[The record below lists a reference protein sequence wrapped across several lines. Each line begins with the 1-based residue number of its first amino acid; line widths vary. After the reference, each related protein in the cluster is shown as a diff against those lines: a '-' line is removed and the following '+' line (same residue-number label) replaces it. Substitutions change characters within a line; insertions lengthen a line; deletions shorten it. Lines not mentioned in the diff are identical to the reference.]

1 MLVRALPSTSRVFT
15 LILSSSS
22 RKRYRSTSMTRE
34 TGLRDFNS
42 GTKKSVNFRLCNVS
56 SHTTELLEIQA
67 DDPTFHVL
75 FIPGNPG
82 VITFYKEFV
91 ESLYE
96 LLGGNASVTAIGHIS
111 HTKKDWERGKLFSLE
126 EQIDHKM
133 DFVKQEL
140 QNREVPIVLVGHS
153 IGSYISL
160 EMLRRSTEKVIYCIG
175 VYPFLA
181 VNQYS
186 RTQSHIRKIAASPI
200 LSVIICLL
208 VALLGLLPVW
218 ASRLIVSKS
227 VGISWSATAVDATCT
242 HLRQYH
248 TMRNVLFMAMTE
260 FKELSKTP
268 NWTFMRENQHKIS
281 FLYGI
286 DDHWGPMYMFNEISK
301 QAPKISLSVEGEGH
315 THAFCCTEA
324 GSLWVAHHVTSLIE
338 KKISG
343 QT

>member
-1 MLVRALPSTSRVFT
+1 M
-15 LILSSSS
+15 
-22 RKRYRSTSMTRE
+22 
-34 TGLRDFNS
+34 
-42 GTKKSVNFRLCNVS
+42 
-56 SHTTELLEIQA
+56 
-67 DDPTFHVL
+67 
-75 FIPGNPG
+75 
-82 VITFYKEFV
+82 
-91 ESLYE
+91 
-96 LLGGNASVTAIGHIS
+96 
-111 HTKKDWERGKLFSLE
+111 
-126 EQIDHKM
+126 
-133 DFVKQEL
+133 
-140 QNREVPIVLVGHS
+140 
-153 IGSYISL
+153 
-160 EMLRRSTEKVIYCIG
+160 IYCIG

>member
-22 RKRYRSTSMTRE
+22 RLTICFRKRYRSTSMTRE

-126 EQIDHKM
+126 EQIDHKVPDSFCYNLSACSTAGIIACVGFKVNRLKICWNIM
-133 DFVKQEL
+133 VCDCCRCYLYSLATGEFVLDE
-140 QNREVPIVLVGHS
+140 G
-153 IGSYISL
+153 GSFF
-160 EMLRRSTEKVIYCIG
+160 VC
-175 VYPFLA
+175 
-181 VNQYS
+181 
-186 RTQSHIRKIAASPI
+186 
-200 LSVIICLL
+200 
-208 VALLGLLPVW
+208 
-218 ASRLIVSKS
+218 
-227 VGISWSATAVDATCT
+227 
-242 HLRQYH
+242 YH

>member
-22 RKRYRSTSMTRE
+22 RLTICFRKRYRSTSMTRE

-140 QNREVPIVLVGHS
+140 QNREVPIVLVPDSFCYNLSACSTAGIIACVGFKVNRLKICWNIMVCDCCRCYLYS
-153 IGSYISL
+153 LATGEFVLDEGGSFF
-160 EMLRRSTEKVIYCIG
+160 VC
-175 VYPFLA
+175 
-181 VNQYS
+181 
-186 RTQSHIRKIAASPI
+186 
-200 LSVIICLL
+200 
-208 VALLGLLPVW
+208 
-218 ASRLIVSKS
+218 
-227 VGISWSATAVDATCT
+227 
-242 HLRQYH
+242 YH